1 MMIIYTILQHNKA
14 CSILDIRHQ
23 SVYALEE
30 LKGGGVQ
37 GAACCHVRVVNGARE
52 HRKKGSACA
61 GKRDNNMMQ

>member
-1 MMIIYTILQHNKA
+1 M
-14 CSILDIRHQ
+14 
-23 SVYALEE
+23 YALEE